1 MAAQAWFSRSD
12 IEVVPG
18 TSAVFQL
25 TIVNLGDT
33 TETFSL
39 APVGLAAGWTT
50 IRPGSVTL
58 FGGSQEVVDV
68 EVQPPLLP
76 STTAGPTAL
85 TVRIVPQ
92 SDPDDVGASET
103 TLQVGPTFTR
113 RLHMLQPALRARR
126 TAVYE
131 MMLENQGNTQASC
144 RLHLLDPT
152 GRVDGD
158 FDPPAAGVEPGAST
172 LIRLKVHANRLQWER
187 RSRTVQFTIDADQ
200 PGAPTASAPV
210 TFVQASMIPE
220 RLFPRLLGLAFAI
233 AALALVW
240 FGIVKPAVRDA
251 ADDAVTE
258 QLPAAISSTTL
269 VNAVP
274 IVPTDSVPVSTVVTV
289 APPVVDEGTLFSKL
303 LAPAAPA
310 AQTAALTV
318 DVPAGQTFELTDVAL
333 QNPDQD
339 AGTAVLLNG
348 TTPIYPFVLADV
360 QGDKRVSWVSP
371 IEVPGGTSLVFQVTC
386 VGPGGV
392 ASGACTTAMLVSGRM
407 VPAAAPRRPRRL
419 APPGR
424 PTPPTRVGA
433 GMVGIGPSRRPRWLC
448 GRR

>member
-12 IEVVPG
+12 IDVVPG

-33 TETFSL
+33 TESFSL

-68 EVQPPLLP
+68 EVHPPLLP

-92 SDPDDVGASET
+92 SDPDDVGSSET

-158 FDPPAAGVEPGAST
+158 FDPPAVGVEPGASS
-172 LIRLKVHANRLQWER
+172 LVRLKLHANRLQWQR
-187 RSRTVQFTIDADQ
+187 RSRTVQFSIDADQ
-200 PGAPTASAPV
+200 PGCPTASAPV

-220 RLFPRLLGLAFAI
+220 RLFGRLL
-233 AALALVW
+233 AALATAAVLGLVW
-240 FGIVKPAVRDA
+240 AALVKPAIRSA
-251 ADDAVTE
+251 ADDAVAK
-258 QLPAAISSTTL
+258 QLPAAMSST
-269 VNAVP
+269 
-274 IVPTDSVPVSTVVTV
+274 SVVVTV
-289 APPVVDEGTLFSKL
+289 APVVVSPNNSVPVTTVAAGPGPVVSEGTLYSKL

-310 AQTAALTV
+310 AQTKSVTV
-318 DVPAGQTFELTDVAL
+318 DVPAGSTFELTDFFV
-333 QNPDQD
+333 QNPDRD
-339 AGTAVLLNG
+339 TGVARLLNG
-348 TTPIYPFVLADV
+348 TNVIYTLSLADV
-360 QGDKRVSWVSP
+360 LGVQRQSLVSP
-371 IEVPGGTSLVFQVTC
+371 IEVIGGTSLVFEVNC
-386 VGPGGV
+386 SGAND
-392 ASGACTTAMLVSGRM
+392 ASGNCTTSMLVSGRM
-407 VPAAAPRRPRRL
+407 VPA
-419 APPGR
+419 
-424 PTPPTRVGA
+424 TPA
-433 GMVGIGPSRRPRWLC
+433 G
-448 GRR
+448 

>member
-33 TETFSL
+33 TESFSL

-50 IRPGSVTL
+50 IRPGSITL

-68 EVQPPLLP
+68 EVHPPLLP

-85 TVRIVPQ
+85 TVRVVPQ
-92 SDPDDVGASET
+92 SDPDDVGSSET
-103 TLQVGPTFTR
+103 TLQVGPTYTR

-158 FDPPAAGVEPGAST
+158 FDPPAAGVEPGASS
-172 LIRLKVHANRLQWER
+172 LIRLKVHATRLQWER

-220 RLFPRLLGLAFAI
+220 RLFARLAAVAVTI
-233 AALALVW
+233 AALLGVW
-240 FGIVKPAVRDA
+240 YGIVKPAVRDA
-251 ADDAVTE
+251 AGDAVAE
-258 QLPAAISSTTL
+258 QLPAAISSTSVVSAP
-269 VNAVP
+269 VNSP
-274 IVPTDSVPVSTVVTV
+274 SDSVPVTTVV
-289 APPVVDEGTLFSKL
+289 APPADVVDQGVLYSKL
-303 LAPAAPA
+303 LVPATPA
-310 AQTAALTV
+310 GLTQAATV
-318 DVPAGQTFELTDVAL
+318 DVPAGTTFQLTDFAL
-333 QNPDQD
+333 QNPDKD
-339 AGTAVLLNG
+339 IGVAVLLNG
-348 TTPIYPFVLADV
+348 TNEIYRISLNDV
-360 QGDKRVSWVSP
+360 NLGDKRVSLVSA
-371 IEVPGGTSLVFQVTC
+371 IEVAGGTSLVFQVTC
-386 VGPGGV
+386 TGPGGT
-392 ASGACTTAMLVSGRM
+392 ASGNCTATMLVSGRM
-407 VPAAAPRRPRRL
+407 VT
-419 APPGR
+419 
-424 PTPPTRVGA
+424 TPPASPA
-433 GMVGIGPSRRPRWLC
+433 G
-448 GRR
+448 

>member
-1 MAAQAWFSRSD
+1 LIDVGNNTPASSVAPVAVQAWFSRSD
-12 IEVVPG
+12 VEVVPG

-39 APVGLAAGWTT
+39 GPVGLAAGWTT

-92 SDPDDVGASET
+92 SNPDDVGSSET
-103 TLQVGPTFTR
+103 TLQVGPTYTR

-152 GRVDGD
+152 GRIDGD
-158 FDPPAAGVEPGAST
+158 FDPPAAGVEPGASS

-200 PGAPTASAPV
+200 PGAPTATAPV

-220 RLFPRLLGLAFAI
+220 RLFGRLL
-233 AALALVW
+233 AALVTLALLAGVW
-240 FGIVKPAVRDA
+240 FGLVKPAINDA
-251 ADDAVTE
+251 ADEAVAK
-258 QLPAAISSTTL
+258 QLPAAISSTS
-269 VNAVP
+269 VVSSASVVVP
-274 IVPTDSVPVSTVVTV
+274 SPGDSTPPSTVV
-289 APPVVDEGTLFSKL
+289 AGPPTANQGTLFSRL
-303 LAPAAPA
+303 LAPAPPSG
-310 AQTAALTV
+310 QTLSQTV
-318 DVPAGQTFELTDVAL
+318 DVPAGQNFELTDFAL
-333 QNPDQD
+333 QNPDQYS
-339 AGTAVLLNG
+339 GVAVLSNG
-348 TTPIYPFVLADV
+348 TSVIYTLSLADV
-360 QGDKRVSWVSP
+360 NTGDKRVSLVSP
-371 IEVPGGTSLVFQVTC
+371 IEVVGGTQLVLQLSC
-386 VGPGGV
+386 VGAGNISGV
-392 ASGACTTAMLVSGRM
+392 CTAAMLVSGRM
-407 VPAAAPRRPRRL
+407 VPAPPVAP
-419 APPGR
+419 
-424 PTPPTRVGA
+424 A
-433 GMVGIGPSRRPRWLC
+433 G
-448 GRR
+448 

>member
-33 TETFSL
+33 TESFSL

-68 EVQPPLLP
+68 EVHPPLLP

-92 SDPDDVGASET
+92 SDPDDVGSSET
-103 TLQVGPTFTR
+103 TLQVGSTFTR

-158 FDPPAAGVEPGAST
+158 FDPPAVGVEPGASS
-172 LIRLKVHANRLQWER
+172 LVRLKLHANRLQWQR

-200 PGAPTASAPV
+200 PGCPTASAPV
-210 TFVQASMIPE
+210 TFVQASMVPE
-220 RLFPRLLGLAFAI
+220 RLFSRLVGLLVIAAALGLVWVGLVRPAI
-233 AALALVW
+233 
-240 FGIVKPAVRDA
+240 RDA
-251 ADDAVTE
+251 ADDAVAK
-258 QLPAAISSTTL
+258 QLPEAMSSTS
-269 VNAVP
+269 VAAVTP
-274 IVPTDSVPVSTVVTV
+274 VVSNDSVPVTTV
-289 APPVVDEGTLFSKL
+289 AAPVVNEGTLYSKL
-303 LAPAAPA
+303 LAPA
-310 AQTAALTV
+310 T
-318 DVPAGQTFELTDVAL
+318 PAGQTASVTVEVPADSTFQLTDFAL
-333 QNPDQD
+333 QNPDKD
-339 AGTAVLLNG
+339 AGVAVLLNSTNEVYRFSLG
-348 TTPIYPFVLADV
+348 DV
-360 QGDKRVSWVSP
+360 NLGDKRVSLVSP
-371 IEVPGGTSLVFQVTC
+371 IEVTGGTSLVFEVIC
-386 VGPGGV
+386 
-392 ASGACTTAMLVSGRM
+392 SGANDPSGNCTTTMLVSGRM
-407 VPAAAPRRPRRL
+407 VPTTPTAP
-419 APPGR
+419 
-424 PTPPTRVGA
+424 A
-433 GMVGIGPSRRPRWLC
+433 G
-448 GRR
+448 

>member
-1 MAAQAWFSRSD
+1 VIEDNAMPDPVVVAAAHGNATTSSVATMTAQAWFSRSD

-25 TIVNLGDT
+25 SVVNLGDT
-33 TETFSL
+33 TESFSL

-68 EVQPPLLP
+68 EVRPPLLP

-92 SDPDDVGASET
+92 SDPDDVGSSET

-158 FDPPAAGVEPGAST
+158 FDPPAAGVEPGASS
-172 LIRLKVHANRLQWER
+172 LIRLKVHATRLQWER

-200 PGAPTASAPV
+200 PGCPTASAPV

-220 RLFPRLLGLAFAI
+220 RLFGRLLAVAFTI
-233 AALALVW
+233 AALAGVW
-240 FGIVKPAVRDA
+240 YGIVQPAVRDA
-251 ADDAVTE
+251 ADDAVAK
-258 QLPAAISSTTL
+258 QLPAAISSTS
-269 VNAVP
+269 VVSAPV
-274 IVPTDSVPVSTVVTV
+274 VSDDSVPVTTV
-289 APPVVDEGTLFSKL
+289 AAAPVAEVDEGALFSKL
-303 LAPAAPA
+303 LAPVLPSG
-310 AQTAALTV
+310 QTAAVTV
-318 DVPAGQTFELTDVAL
+318 DVPAGSTFRVTDFAL
-333 QNPDQD
+333 QNPDKD
-339 AGTAVLLNG
+339 AGVAVLMNGPNEFYRVSLN
-348 TTPIYPFVLADV
+348 DV
-360 QGDKRVSWVSP
+360 QLGDKRVSWVSP
-371 IEVPGGTSLVFQVTC
+371 IEVLGGTSLVFQVTC
-386 VGPGGV
+386 DGPGGLT
-392 ASGACTTAMLVSGRM
+392 GNCTTAMLVSGRM
-407 VPAAAPRRPRRL
+407 VPTAPR
-419 APPGR
+419 AP
-424 PTPPTRVGA
+424 A
-433 GMVGIGPSRRPRWLC
+433 G
-448 GRR
+448 